1 MAITRLN
8 NNSVT
13 SVSAL
18 PNLAS
23 LPSGIDTGKVV
34 QHITSTGGSGN
45 TSSTSYVASGLK
57 ATITPTSAS
66 NKVFV
71 IFNFHIFSRYAGS
84 NRADGSCLSYGK
96 IVRDIGG
103 ATTDLANDMRVN
115 GGSGYLTDAYEYG
128 HHENRAYI
136 GYVDSPNTTSATE
149 YEVYLKFSEGLT
161 TGGSHTW
168 NSGWN
173 NFCSLMEIA
182 S

>member
-1 MAITRLN
+1 MALIRLN
-8 NNSVT
+8 NQSISSVT
-13 SVSAL
+13 A
-18 PNLAS
+18 

-34 QHITSTGGSGN
+34 QHITSTGGGGN
-45 TSSTSYVASGLK
+45 TNSTSYVASGLK

-66 NKVFV
+66 NKIFVVF
-71 IFNFHIFSRYAGS
+71 NLHIFTRYGGS
-84 NRADGSCLSYGK
+84 NRPDGTCNTYGK

-103 ATTDLANDMRVN
+103 TTTDLANNMRVN

-149 YEVYLKFSEGLT
+149 YELHLRYSEGLT
-161 TGGSHTW
+161 S
-168 NSGWN
+168 SGKHEWSSSFY